1 MALAGKAAGKDVGMW
16 FGPSAA
22 AGALRTLVDAFPVCA
37 LGVSVATDG
46 TLYQTEV
53 FAVSHSPHSA
63 ASSSATSVS
72 SSGSH
77 DHRKAS
83 SHGHGHEPSSGHL
96 HVHQKARENKW
107 GIGRSYFC
115 WGFDW
120 GWMASIPFIMRRSRK
135 TPGAPR

>member
-1 MALAGKAAGKDVGMW
+1 MALARKAAGKDVEMW

-22 AGALRTLVDAFPVCA
+22 AGALRTLVDAFPACG

-53 FAVSHSPHSA
+53 FAASHSPHSV

-83 SHGHGHEPSSGHL
+83 SHVHGREPSSGHL
-96 HVHQKARENKW
+96 HVHQKARESK
-107 GIGRSYFC
+107 
-115 WGFDW
+115 
-120 GWMASIPFIMRRSRK
+120 
-135 TPGAPR
+135 